1 MGRNPD
7 RRNQADSIAA
17 SGGGSFF
24 ARLRA
29 FYARKFA
36 GGSEK
41 RSGEI
46 MAVTIQQ
53 IADRAGVS
61 RGTVDRALNGRGRI
75 NPDVANR
82 ILRIAD
88 EMGYVPKRRRA
99 AVRRRYRIG
108 VITQLSRSPFMSEI
122 NRGITEAQKEL
133 KNQKVEVLV
142 EAGLSVD
149 TDEQLRAIDHLLAE
163 DIDGLA
169 IMPVDDEKIR
179 EKLNRISE
187 ERQIPIVT
195 FNTDISGTRRR
206 TFVGMDN
213 EKSGRAAAGLMGV
226 LTRGS
231 GKILVIT
238 GFFGNRVNSMRVDG
252 FVNEIKKSYPEMEIA
267 AVQSCFDDADE
278 VERIVVSAMLGAQ
291 VINGILIVSAGQSGL
306 DRAFAQLQMDRRP
319 YVVTYDLTPWSRK
332 ALAEDK
338 IDFLIDQ
345 DGYFQGYRSIWLLA
359 NLLINDIEPGKE
371 FEYTDISIRTKYNI

>member
-1 MGRNPD
+1 
-7 RRNQADSIAA
+7 
-17 SGGGSFF
+17 
-24 ARLRA
+24 
-29 FYARKFA
+29 
-36 GGSEK
+36 
-41 RSGEI
+41 

-75 NPDVANR
+75 DPDVARR

-88 EMGYVPKRRRA
+88 EMGYVPRKRRTT
-99 AVRRRYRIG
+99 VQKHYRIG
-108 VITQLSRSPFMSEI
+108 VITQLARSPFMSEI
-122 NRGITEAQKEL
+122 NRGIEAAEKEL
-133 KNQKVEVLV
+133 KNHQVSVLV

-149 TDEQLRAIDHLLAE
+149 TDEQLRAIDRLMSRG
-163 DIDGLA
+163 IDALA

-179 EKLNRISE
+179 EKLNRISDE
-187 ERQIPIVT
+187 KKIPIVT
-195 FNTDISGTRRR
+195 FNTDISGTRRAA
-206 TFVGMDN
+206 FVGMDN
-213 EKSGRAAAGLMGV
+213 EKSGRTAAGLMGV

-252 FVNEIKKSYPEMEIA
+252 FVNEIKQSYPEMEIA

-278 VERIVVSAMLGAQ
+278 VERIVVNAMLGVQ

-306 DRAFAQLQMDRRP
+306 DRAFAQLQIDRRP

-345 DGYFQGYRSIWLLA
+345 DGYFQGYRSIWILA
-359 NLLINDIEPGKE
+359 NILTNDIMPSTE

>member
-1 MGRNPD
+1 
-7 RRNQADSIAA
+7 
-17 SGGGSFF
+17 
-24 ARLRA
+24 
-29 FYARKFA
+29 
-36 GGSEK
+36 
-41 RSGEI
+41 